1 MENHAKGGRGKNPHS
16 SRTGNVS
23 APESASGQ
31 SQQVKSGQSANQN
44 PDQPNADT
52 LMNRGFFKRSGRKLL

>member
-1 MENHAKGGRGKNPHS
+1 MENHAKGGRVKNPHS

-23 APESASGQ
+23 ASEGASGQ